1 VFKRLIKLQKFKIEI
16 AEFQEDDDYSMDI
29 EALKQDATIIL
40 DELTEKISKIS
51 SYNSTLKR
59 IADSDTNIALN

>member
-1 VFKRLIKLQKFKIEI
+1 
-16 AEFQEDDDYSMDI
+16 MDI

-51 SYNSTLKR
+51 SYNATLKR

>member
-1 VFKRLIKLQKFKIEI
+1 
-16 AEFQEDDDYSMDI
+16 MDI